1 MSPMNRAQ
9 TGPPPPVPG
18 AQPGG
23 SGGPPPVPNGMQQ
36 QQPRR
41 PLSAQEMAERSRNAA
56 LESNQYRP
64 PTTQPAVA
72 QQPVARRP
80 NPMQGAR
87 GALLA
92 GIQNRNVKLKS
103 APVVE
108 RKPRKLEGRDA
119 LMASL
124 AGGARNLKKVE
135 RKEEKPA
142 EPEKVDATIFAIL
155 NRRQFM
161 ADDSDSESGSD
172 WDSDSS

>member
-103 APVVE
+103 APQVE
-108 RKPRKLEGRDA
+108 RKPR
-119 LMASL
+119 
-124 AGGARNLKKVE
+124 NLKEVE